1 MRKPKLRYVAISI
14 IVCATSSSLAQIHS
28 ISEKLREKPK
38 EQILVFEIE
47 APALMEIIEAAAL
60 KMSYDSVVVHPS
72 RDKVL
77 IIRSYP
83 QDARQFRILVHLT
96 RLDSTIHLTAQ
107 GFWFLS
113 PDSIPRYSK
122 TMKELDRSYLRL
134 FLFALTQEIALR
146 KNVPLYDKAL
156 PSKSFLPF
164 MGWNLLNPGLASWY
178 VMKDDPTASRKAAV
192 GWSLFLGVLD
202 AAYVAYY
209 FAPDRDRENRQNLF
223 LPWRDL
229 SPQQLATVGA
239 GSLRSVMAI
248 MYWVDRD
255 YQQLKKSGYFFPK
268 LERMSLDTKYTRHL
282 QPSHEKKN
290 YNRQNHCPTDKSGQ
304 RMLRESFR

>member
-1 MRKPKLRYVAISI
+1 
-14 IVCATSSSLAQIHS
+14 LAQPAS
-28 ISEKLREKPK
+28 LSEKLREKPE
-38 EQILVFEIE
+38 EQILVFEVE
-47 APALMEIIEAAAL
+47 ASALAEIIGAAAL
-60 KMSYDSVVVHPS
+60 KMNYDSVVVNPS

-96 RLDSTIHLTAQ
+96 PLDSAIHLTAR

-122 TMKELDRSYLRL
+122 TMKELDRNYLRL

-146 KNVPLYDKAL
+146 KNAPLYDKAL

-164 MGWNLLNPGLASWY
+164 LGWNLLNPGLASWY
-178 VMKDDPTASRKAAV
+178 VMKDDPTVSRKAAV
-192 GWSLFLGVLD
+192 GWSLFLGILD
-202 AAYVAYY
+202 AAYVALC
-209 FAPDRDRENRQNLF
+209 FAPDRERENRQNLF

-229 SPQQLATVGA
+229 SHRQLATVGA

-248 MYWVDRD
+248 MYWVDQD
-255 YQQLKKSGYFFPK
+255 YKQLKKSGYFFPK
-268 LERMSLDTKYTRHL
+268 LERLSFDTKYTKHL
-282 QPSHEKKN
+282 KQSE
-290 YNRQNHCPTDKSGQ
+290 
-304 RMLRESFR
+304 